1 MTHLPEQ
8 PADSLLLLLG
18 GSKCSSLQY
27 THDARVTLVS
37 TTLPEHPQGTGGAG
51 LGMPNIVTLLFLGFN
66 RDYFCSTRGRSN
78 TEKVHYIR
86 TMIVAWSHVAFLQR
100 CSLQSCSACI
110 WHMSRVRA
118 VWSTHRDSLGSLPVT
133 FRIVSSVTF
142 RLFCASS
149 SDF

>member
-78 TEKVHYIR
+78 TESSLYTYDDRSLESRGLPPTLFAAILLGLY
-86 TMIVAWSHVAFLQR
+86 MAHVTCSSCLEYSPRFIGISTRYFSNCVICYVQTLLRFL
-100 CSLQSCSACI
+100 
-110 WHMSRVRA
+110 
-118 VWSTHRDSLGSLPVT
+118 
-133 FRIVSSVTF
+133 
-142 RLFCASS
+142 
-149 SDF
+149 